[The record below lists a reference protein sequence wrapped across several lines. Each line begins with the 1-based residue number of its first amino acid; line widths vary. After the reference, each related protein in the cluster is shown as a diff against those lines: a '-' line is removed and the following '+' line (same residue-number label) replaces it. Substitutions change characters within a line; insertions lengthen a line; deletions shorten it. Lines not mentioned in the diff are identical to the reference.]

1 MRKIWAR
8 VRGWLWVFFLLGL
21 PVSSFA
27 YFPQAIGGA
36 AQVRPLALYPLMV
49 LAIAVTLPVLFRR
62 RLSVSVAWLGV
73 FVLVALVA
81 SALFVFRDVLPIN
94 GVRPAAR
101 VVRGLI
107 TLVIGAAFYL
117 TVALFPRT
125 KDDLRHTLRWLYAA
139 LAWALAWGTFQIGY
153 VLTHSHDWFL
163 LANRL
168 QRWISSRDL
177 LTRRISGPA
186 YEPNWF
192 ASQLLLV
199 FLPWLLASVLTGRSV
214 FRWRW
219 RWITVELLLTVW
231 TFGVLLFTYSR
242 AGLATAGGMVALAVF
257 LWPSERFSWKARFA
271 TLGGMVLLGGV
282 ALLILGLTNPY
293 FARLWTALGQPLEH
307 YVYMLGMQGR
317 FSYWQ
322 AAYEV
327 YRQHPWL
334 GVGLGNFAF
343 YFAQTVDPKPL
354 GLDPELL
361 MVLLPGSGYGMVT
374 PKNLY
379 VRLLAETGL
388 MGFVTFMAFWQS
400 IFREGV
406 RLFSSQD
413 AEATFWGM
421 GAILGFA
428 ALLLFAIS
436 FGSFAVA
443 DMWVF
448 LGLVTAAAWVHLR
461 EREPQGAV
469 TE

>member
-1 MRKIWAR
+1 MRKTWAWAR
-8 VRGWLWVFFLLGL
+8 EGLWALLLLGL
-21 PVSSFA
+21 PISSFA
-27 YFPQAIGGA
+27 YFPKAIGGA
-36 AQVRPLALYPLMV
+36 AQVRPFALYPLIV
-49 LAIAVTLPVLFRR
+49 LSVAVALPALFRR
-62 RLSVSVAWLGV
+62 RLPLSAAWLGL
-73 FVLVALVA
+73 FVLVALTA
-81 SALFVFRDVLPIN
+81 STGFVFRDVLPLN

-107 TLVIGAAFYL
+107 TLVIGAAFYF
-117 TVALFPRT
+117 TVALFPRS
-125 KDDLRHTLRWLYAA
+125 KDDLRRTLRWLYAA
-139 LAWALAWGTFQIGY
+139 LAWALAWGTFQVGY
-153 VLTHSHDWFL
+153 VLTHSYRWYL
-163 LANRL
+163 LANRM
-168 QRWISSRDL
+168 QHWISSRDAL
-177 LTRRISGPA
+177 SWRISGPA

-219 RWITVELLLTVW
+219 RWVTVELLLTVW
-231 TFGVLLFTYSR
+231 TFVVLLFTYSR

-257 LWPSERFSWKARFA
+257 LWPSERVSWKARFA
-271 TLGGMVLLGGV
+271 VLGGMAVLGGV
-282 ALLILGLTNPY
+282 ALVILGLTNPH

-327 YRQHPWL
+327 YRRHPWL

-343 YFAQTVDPKPL
+343 DFAQTVHPKPL

-361 MVLLPGSGYGMVT
+361 MALLPGSGYGMVT

-388 MGFVTFMAFWQS
+388 AGFVTFMAFWQS
-400 IFREGV
+400 VFREGV
-406 RLFSSQD
+406 GLFAAED
-413 AEATFWGM
+413 ADATFWGL

-448 LGLVTAAAWVHLR
+448 LGLVTAAALVSRKKDSLQH
-461 EREPQGAV
+461 GAAF
-469 TE
+469 